1 MICILICASAQS
13 LALVLQLKLYPA
25 GVRGKSC
32 FDFSAELNALK
43 D

>member
-1 MICILICASAQS
+1 LAE
-13 LALVLQLKLYPA
+13 LPALVRQLKLYPA
-25 GVRGKSC
+25 GVRGKSS